1 MRALHLVAVL
11 EVAAGVVLLDARG
24 AGDVPSFL
32 VVCGAV
38 TAVLTV
44 ALRRFARPAPP
55 PAPPGGGGGRV
66 PEPEAPRPRTPEP
79 V

>member
-11 EVAAGVVLLDARG
+11 EVAAGAALLGAHG

-32 VVCGAV
+32 LVCGAV
-38 TAVLTV
+38 TAVMAV
-44 ALRRFARPAPP
+44 VLRRFGRPTP
-55 PAPPGGGGGRV
+55 PAQGGGGAPV
-66 PEPEAPRPRTPEP
+66 PIEPPRPRTPEP